1 VRVEHLSA
9 IADRFDG
16 MIIDQFGVLHDG
28 QSLYP
33 GTLDVLRGL
42 QASRIP
48 VVVVTNSGKRVES
61 NRQRLLDI
69 GIPRDTFVDVV
80 TSGEIAWEALRTG
93 AAESHVPGMLRMTGM
108 TRMTRMTSMADRA
121 PRAYVIGKPGDD
133 YRFDGVPLVDDPR
146 DADVLLILSSDA
158 PRTSLD
164 AYRER
169 LADVTVPAICC
180 NPDRWMLT
188 PTGLQPGP
196 GAIAAMYADMG
207 RSVTW
212 IGKPY
217 PAIYQTAAL
226 LLGNASRVLCIGDSA
241 EHDVAGGRAAGFDTM
256 IVMTGVSHGLD
267 AGSLDPLPDYW
278 METFTW

>member
-1 VRVEHLSA
+1 MRVDHLSS

-28 QSLYP
+28 QALYP
-33 GTLDVLRGL
+33 GTIEVLRGL
-42 QASRIP
+42 QARSIP

-61 NRQRLLDI
+61 NRQRLLDL

-80 TSGEIAWEALRTG
+80 TSGEIAWAALHGG
-93 AAESHVPGMLRMTGM
+93 AALPDVPSMIG
-108 TRMTRMTSMADRA
+108 MTRMTSMTGRA
-121 PRAYVIGKPGDD
+121 PRAWIIGKPDDD

-158 PRTSLD
+158 PHTSID

-169 LADVTVPAICC
+169 LADVTIPAICC

-188 PTGLQPGP
+188 RTGLQPGP
-196 GAIAAMYADMG
+196 GAIAAMYEAMG

-217 PAIYQTAAL
+217 PAIYENAAS
-226 LLGNASRVLCIGDSA
+226 LLGSAARVLCIGDSA
-241 EHDVAGGRAAGFDTM
+241 EHDVAGGRAAGFETM
-256 IVMTGVSHGLD
+256 IVMTGVSEGLD
-267 AGSLDPLPDYW
+267 ANRLDPPPDYW
-278 METFTW
+278 MEAFTW

>member
-1 VRVEHLSA
+1 MRVDHLSS
-9 IADRFDG
+9 IADHFDG

-28 QSLYP
+28 HSLYP
-33 GTLDVLRGL
+33 GTLHVLRGL

-80 TSGEIAWEALRTG
+80 TSGEIAWAALHGGAGDTG
-93 AAESHVPGMLRMTGM
+93 RM
-108 TRMTRMTSMADRA
+108 

-133 YRFDGVPLVDDPR
+133 YGFDGVPLVDDPHE
-146 DADVLLILSSDA
+146 ADVLLILSSNA
-158 PRTSLD
+158 PHTSLD
-164 AYRER
+164 AYRTL
-169 LADVTVPAICC
+169 LADVTVPAMCC

-188 PTGLQPGP
+188 RTGLQPGP

-207 RSVTW
+207 RPVTW

-217 PAIYQTAAL
+217 PAIYLTAAM

-241 EHDVAGGRAAGFDTM
+241 EHDVAGGRAAGFETM
-256 IVMTGVSHGLD
+256 IVMTGVSQGLD
-267 AGSLDPLPDYW
+267 AGSLVPQPDYW
-278 METFTW
+278 MEAFTW

>member
-1 VRVEHLSA
+1 MRVDHLSS
-9 IADRFDG
+9 IADRFEG

-28 QSLYP
+28 QALYP
-33 GTLDVLRGL
+33 GTIEVLRGL
-42 QASRIP
+42 QARSIP

-61 NRQRLLDI
+61 NRQRLLDL

-80 TSGEIAWEALRTG
+80 TSGEIAWAALHGGAGGTG
-93 AAESHVPGMLRMTGM
+93 RM
-108 TRMTRMTSMADRA
+108 
-121 PRAYVIGKPGDD
+121 PRAHVIGKPGDD

-158 PRTSLD
+158 PHTSID

-188 PTGLQPGP
+188 RTGLQPGP
-196 GAIAAMYADMG
+196 GAIAAMYETMG

-217 PAIYQTAAL
+217 PAIYETAAL
-226 LLGNASRVLCIGDSA
+226 LLGSAARVLCIGDSA
-241 EHDVAGGRAAGFDTM
+241 EHDVAGGRAAGFETM
-256 IVMTGVSHGLD
+256 IVMTGVSEGLD
-267 AGSLDPLPDYW
+267 AGSLDPPPDYW
-278 METFTW
+278 MEEFRW